1 MPPVS
6 RKCYMTFQQLY
17 VIAEASY
24 PHMETAQVRESKHQ
38 SISGSL
44 REAQR

>member
-6 RKCYMTFQQLY
+6 RKCYKTFQQQY
-17 VIAEASY
+17 AIAEASY
-24 PHMETAQVRESKHQ
+24 PHMEIAQVRESKHQ

-44 REAQR
+44 REARR